1 MSGRFE
7 TVALVTMAS
16 RNRFDNEVTTSKA
29 PSMARTCGQ
38 CAIGMSTGPSSDIR
52 VSPQSNRMN
61 LICLSST
68 VRIITDGPCR
78 PEDAGGFLLSAS
90 QEPATQPP
98 SDLNDATSQQPQHWS
113 KIMCTTPSTR
123 NAIQAATDIC
133 RLRCSIT
140 GLE

>member
-29 PSMARTCGQ
+29 PSMAQTCGQ

-78 PEDAGGFLLSAS
+78 PEDAGGFLLKIKKRVEA
-90 QEPATQPP
+90 QLLANPADPLRLNNPTQRERPDSP
-98 SDLNDATSQQPQHWS
+98 LES
-113 KIMCTTPSTR
+113 TPSCMEGKR
-123 NAIQAATDIC
+123 GDF
-133 RLRCSIT
+133 
-140 GLE
+140 